1 VINLKKVLLTA
12 LATTAVLGLAA
23 VPAHADEISKETTD
37 LGIKFDTDGEN
48 KPGEGPFKDNL
59 AIAWAPS
66 KMDFGSQKATG
77 NIATYNNTIT
87 KPQYLVVNDDRKSAN
102 DELSGWKVTATL
114 SNFTTGKEGEKN
126 LAAKLTFKLGDVQKY
141 DIGEIVPGTDDY
153 APAPLDDKSLTTFTP
168 DDSIELGDKNQSKDV
183 SLEANGTSSAAILA
197 KNTTNKLN
205 GGFATEIKDT
215 KLVVTT
221 DKESAG
227 KSYKATLAWSL
238 DNTY

>member
-1 VINLKKVLLTA
+1 MINLKKVLLTA

-205 GGFATEIKDT
+205 GGFATQITDT